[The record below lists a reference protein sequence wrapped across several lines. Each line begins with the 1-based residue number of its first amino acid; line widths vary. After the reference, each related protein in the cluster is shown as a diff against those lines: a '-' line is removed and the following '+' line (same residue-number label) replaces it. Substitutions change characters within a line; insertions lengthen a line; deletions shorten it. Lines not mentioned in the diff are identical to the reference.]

1 MKLKFLS
8 LFAGLSIAAISANA
22 QTHHHCGTVQMQ
34 EEALRNNPA
43 LQAQIDE
50 LEQFTRE
57 IAKSGTPTL
66 DTGTFIIPV
75 VVHIVHNFG
84 PENVPNSYVLDA
96 IRIVNED
103 FQRRSSSL
111 NTVSAPFAPIIGNAK
126 FEFRLAAKD
135 PNGNCTDG
143 ITRTVTPLTGSAGN
157 NVKDLISWPSNRY
170 LNVWVANTVISGSGT
185 VGGFAYRP
193 GNAPNPA
200 YDGVIVTFRQ
210 FGSMGTSNG
219 LLSEKTLSHEI
230 GHFLNLAH
238 TWGNSNTPGEPGNC
252 NMDDGVAD
260 TPNTIGI
267 ANQSCNLNF
276 TSCGGILSNVENIM
290 DYASCPKMFTAGQA
304 TRMRAA
310 ALSAVGSRS
319 NLWSQANLVA
329 TGVNDTS
336 ATYRNRICA
345 PRVIFRNAEYRSCAG
360 VGLYLEAASFNAP
373 DTSVKFYWTLPGAT
387 QTRDTGKGVSV
398 RYLMPG
404 TYSISVVARN
414 FRGQDSIR
422 VNNLIEI
429 YSSDTGNW
437 ARPARESFENAS
449 FPINDPVDLKNNWYI
464 IESTS
469 NTFSRVTNVFTD
481 GRASLRLNNRAI
493 AAAAVNAIMSPAL
506 NMANFPTP
514 TVLQFDLAFAPTNNG
529 NTDRLRVGTTLDCG
543 TNTFWRRILTN
554 GGNPSLSTVA
564 APITGVFNPNASQW
578 RTEVMNLEPLRNRGN
593 FRIIFEVEAGG
604 GNALLID
611 NIRIGSISSIGLSK
625 AYLPLIAYPN
635 PGNTNDIKV
644 QIPESLLG
652 QNVGV
657 ELVDAIGKTQT
668 VKVDLLNP
676 TIELSSLG
684 LKQLRG
690 VYVLKLTSV
699 EGNWATKVVIE

>member
-1 MKLKFLS
+1 MRLKFKAL
-8 LFAGLSIAAISANA
+8 LAALTIISVVAKA
-22 QTHHHCGTVQMQ
+22 QTHHHCGTVLMQ
-34 EEALRNNPA
+34 EEALRNNPS

-57 IAKSGTPTL
+57 FAKSGTPTL
-66 DTGTFIIPV
+66 DTGFFIIPV

-103 FQRRSSSL
+103 FQKRSYTV
-111 NTVSAPFAPIIGNAK
+111 NQVSAPFAPIIGNAK
-126 FEFRLAAKD
+126 FQFRLAAKD

-157 NVKDLISWPSNRY
+157 NVKDLVSWPSNRY
-170 LNVWVANTVISGSGT
+170 LNVWVANTVVSTSGT

-193 GNAPNPA
+193 GNAPSPA
-200 YDGVIVTFRQ
+200 YDGVIVTYRQ
-210 FGSMGTSNG
+210 FGSMGSSNG

-238 TWGNSNTPGEPGNC
+238 TWGNSNTPGDPGNC

-267 ANQSCNLNF
+267 ANQSCDLNF

-310 ALSAVGSRS
+310 ALSAVGGRS

-329 TGVNDTS
+329 TGIDDTS
-336 ATYRNRICA
+336 AVYRNRICA

-360 VGLYLEAASFNAP
+360 TGLYLEAASFNAP
-373 DTSVKFYWTLPGAT
+373 DTSVKFYWTLPGAA
-387 QTRDTGKGVSV
+387 QVRDTGKGITV

-414 FRGQDSIR
+414 FKGQDSIR

-437 ARPARESFENAS
+437 ARPARESFESAS
-449 FPINDPVDLKNNWYI
+449 FPINDQVNLKNNWYI
-464 IESTS
+464 IEATT
-469 NTFSRVTNVFTD
+469 NTFNRVTNVATD
-481 GRASLRLNNRAI
+481 GTASLRLNNRTI

-506 NMANFPTP
+506 NLANFPQP

-564 APITGVFNPNASQW
+564 APISGVFNPNSSQW
-578 RTEVMNLEPLRNRGN
+578 RTETVNLEALRNRGN
-593 FRIIFEVEAGG
+593 FRIVFEVTAGG

-625 AYLPLIAYPN
+625 TYKPLLAYPN
-635 PGNTNDIKV
+635 PGKDHDIKI
-644 QIPESLLG
+644 QIPESILG
-652 QNVGV
+652 QNATI
-657 ELVDAIGKTQT
+657 ELIDAIGKSQSIQA
-668 VKVDLLNP
+668 DLLNP
-676 TIELSSLG
+676 TFELSSLG
-684 LKQLRG
+684 FKHTSG
-690 VYVLKLTSV
+690 VYVLKMTSL
-699 EGNWATKVVIE
+699 EGTWATKLIIE